1 VGEGDAVSMV
11 SQQFAAVFSAFIPF
25 FLTLVAVTIAIWRVF
40 EWGYRRVL
48 EKRRELYE
56 IARAE
61 VELVKN
67 QLEQTTERIKRLT
80 EELTKAKNL
89 SADEATRQL
98 EAISASASNLSV
110 QLRALGQANSSA
122 SISPGILSPVLGPGR
137 SSPDWYPPAHFP
149 EQQRGK
155 GKGGQG
161 PS

>member
-1 VGEGDAVSMV
+1 MGEGDAVSMV

-25 FLTLVAVTIAIWRVF
+25 FLTIVAVTIAIWRVF
-40 EWGYRRVL
+40 EWGYGTRL

-56 IARAE
+56 IARLE

-67 QLEQTTERIKRLT
+67 QLEQTTERIKLLT

-89 SADEATRQL
+89 SAEEATRQL

-137 SSPDWYPPAHFP
+137 
-149 EQQRGK
+149 RG
-155 GKGGQG
+155 GKPTGEE
-161 PS
+161 